1 MHSKHEST
9 DDIKRLK
16 LDEISEQFE
25 IGVNSLRYHLKK
37 LKPLFLDVSRDHYN
51 RFLFTPS
58 QIDRL
63 LQVHKLKG
71 QGYPY
76 EKISEH
82 FNTQPEHNLNN
93 PPSTLD
99 YNSIN
104 ASTTTGRDLELKIQQ
119 IENHHRKLH
128 EINKILIKNNKHFDN
143 IIKEQ
148 NAKIESLE
156 ERVALL
162 VDLHTENLLKRG
174 LSFTEKFNNIIEEED
189 D

>member
-1 MHSKHEST
+1 MCSALKT
-9 DDIKRLK
+9 RIDRRYQTIKTRRNIRTVRNWGK
-16 LDEISEQFE
+16 LIEIPSQEAKTFVLGCFE
-25 IGVNSLRYHLKK
+25 IATIA
-37 LKPLFLDVSRDHYN
+37 F
-51 RFLFTPS
+51 FTPS

-174 LSFTEKFNNIIEEED
+174 LSFTEKFNNIIEEGG
-189 D
+189 

>member
-1 MHSKHEST
+1 MHSKYEST

-37 LKPLFLDVSRDHYN
+37 LKPLFLDVSRDRYN

-93 PPSTLD
+93 PPSTID

-104 ASTTTGRDLELKIQQ
+104 TSATMGRELELKIQQ

-174 LSFTEKFNNIIEEED
+174 LSFTEKFNNITEEED